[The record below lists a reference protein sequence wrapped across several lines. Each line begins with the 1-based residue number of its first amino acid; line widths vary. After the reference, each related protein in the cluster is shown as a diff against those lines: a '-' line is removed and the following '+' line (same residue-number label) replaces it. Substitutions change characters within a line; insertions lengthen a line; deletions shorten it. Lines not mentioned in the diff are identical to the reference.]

1 MEGFEGNVRCTVK
14 FGLHIWFGT
23 GGKSDWI
30 RACGLVVV
38 RMVCG
43 CMHCP
48 SLATLHGTIARIEY
62 LSSNFYMYMK
72 PFILFCYVYVIR

>member
-1 MEGFEGNVRCTVK
+1 VVNVIIGVEEPLEESEGNVRCTVK

-30 RACGLVVV
+30 RAGGLVVV

-43 CMHCP
+43 CMHC
-48 SLATLHGTIARIEY
+48 SAR
-62 LSSNFYMYMK
+62 
-72 PFILFCYVYVIR
+72 